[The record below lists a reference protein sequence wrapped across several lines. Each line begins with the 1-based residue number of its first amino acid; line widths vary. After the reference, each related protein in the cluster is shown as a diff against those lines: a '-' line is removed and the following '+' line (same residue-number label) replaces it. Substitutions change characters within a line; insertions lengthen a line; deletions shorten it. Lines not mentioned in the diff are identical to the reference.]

1 MDSKFKK
8 CKVENG
14 PELNSNMSKIFCTV
28 FVIFPRIYFPFFS
41 FLLSHTFYLSIEY
54 IMIQF
59 LCCIIMLLTM
69 FSGKIYCKLLLIK
82 WLKIELI

>member
-28 FVIFPRIYFPFFS
+28 FVIFPRIYFHNFDINVCAIAYNVLVYLLFFHCIMFCLFFLS
-41 FLLSHTFYLSIEY
+41 SLSCSLTLSIYLLSIL
-54 IMIQF
+54 
-59 LCCIIMLLTM
+59 
-69 FSGKIYCKLLLIK
+69 
-82 WLKIELI
+82 